1 MNGAKR
7 VERPI
12 GQRKTLV
19 HDLQA
24 AVRIIANDDFLTRER
39 RCPFRRIENEYH
51 LVIAQRQGLR
61 ERADLLAAHGTVEV
75 LMGGEGTM
83 HVFRI
88 TRWFT
93 ETSVEIDNE
102 FLGVI
107 VGSVYRIDTAEPQLL
122 DQSILQGLVGPFNPA
137 LGLWSVGADDVDVQ
151 LIECASKL
159 RQPTGSIF
167 LRSVRRAKH
176 AVLVAIKSQRLAP
189 LLQIGLCRVQII
201 ESVLGSRKAQM

>member
-12 GQRKTLV
+12 GQSKTLV

-39 RCPFRRIENEYH
+39 RCPFRQIENEYH

-88 TRWFT
+88 TRWLARST
-93 ETSVEIDNE
+93 RPLVC
-102 FLGVI
+102 GV
-107 VGSVYRIDTAEPQLL
+107 L
-122 DQSILQGLVGPFNPA
+122 
-137 LGLWSVGADDVDVQ
+137 
-151 LIECASKL
+151 
-159 RQPTGSIF
+159 
-167 LRSVRRAKH
+167 
-176 AVLVAIKSQRLAP
+176 
-189 LLQIGLCRVQII
+189 
-201 ESVLGSRKAQM
+201 AQMMSMFSS